1 MINFTDT
8 QLEAVTNYVTEL
20 SPKQEMGFRRTL
32 EEMKM
37 LYNPEMENCIIVK
50 TRVFEIDNGEQYDK
64 LRYMCFKPD
73 GSMEDVRKL
82 FPDSNARYSFYH
94 DCREIFV
101 SGGKVNLR

>member
-1 MINFTDT
+1 MIQFNDT
-8 QLEAVTNYVTEL
+8 QLEAVTKYVMEL
-20 SPKQEMGFRRTL
+20 SPKEEMGFRRTL

-37 LYNPEMENCIIVK
+37 LYNPELENCIIVK
-50 TRVFEIDNGEQYDK
+50 SRVFEMQHGEQFDK

-73 GSMEDVRKL
+73 GSMEDVRKI
-82 FPDSNARYSFYH
+82 FPDNNARYSFYH

>member
-1 MINFTDT
+1 MINFTNT
-8 QLEAVTNYVTEL
+8 QLEAVTNYVTDL
-20 SPKQEMGFRRTL
+20 SPKEEQGFRRTL

-50 TRVFEIDNGEQYDK
+50 SRVFEIDNGEQYDR
-64 LRYMCFKPD
+64 LRYVCFKPD
-73 GSMEDVRKL
+73 GSMEDIRKL
-82 FPDSNARYSFYH
+82 FPDNNARYSFYH